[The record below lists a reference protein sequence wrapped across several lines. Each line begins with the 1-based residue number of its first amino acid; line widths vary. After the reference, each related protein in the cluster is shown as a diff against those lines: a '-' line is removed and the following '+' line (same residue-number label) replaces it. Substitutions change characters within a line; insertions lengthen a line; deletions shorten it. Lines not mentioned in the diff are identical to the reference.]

1 MASGDADMMEGSSGF
16 SSDSEAESLGGSDE
30 QGDEDLEEE
39 EAFSELSE
47 EEELGSELE
56 EAAAEAGSE
65 LEPGSG
71 PGPGPGADIDL
82 PADLQRQLKFLN
94 TISSIVLS
102 KLSKAECTSLL
113 HDSVESEFFV
123 IDGDSLMIEHVLEST
138 FREGQNLHFFYLVE
152 RFLFD
157 ITQKGAKYVI
167 VFFKDAECMWARSS
181 YHLSLR
187 TALIF
192 HLKNNT
198 EVPVYTEFVNCFS
211 PKWQEFVQE
220 KYPYFIMVSDK
231 AFTLAGT
238 REMSSYLLKIFI
250 FHTLGSEIN
259 VAMTSGMHSDVRRL
273 YGYCVNSKAVAT
285 RCRKIQKAIE
295 PAHRTIVSFLSQN
308 RACKLLLG
316 SDQNHKS
323 LSEEVQQDFAQ
334 LQCLWPDGSDIRQFV
349 CVVSCS
355 VALKRYM
362 RMLKNEANHKGTGT
376 GSSKAKDESLTF
388 QEAADICRLYCAHV
402 ALICHLPLTKRA
414 HKDISLKWVK
424 PAFNFL
430 QLLNMNEHFLLKS
443 FEKSKSW
450 SGDIVHLC
458 DLSDRLLLTR
468 LAVGCST
475 ITDHAGSISLGEVIE
490 KEHKQMWD
498 SLTSLISDS
507 DIGNAFPL
515 QITSELLVQEN
526 DSLPK
531 KETTLEVIPEVG
543 FIPVNIPLVEEYA
556 GDVLKDVPTLSKDSS
571 VVTSLS
577 ENKMFDNLLD
587 WSLDKPLSDEYERT
601 KASTFGEKTNDPVV
615 RKRML
620 RSYQKLVRFHRFYG
634 STLEGN
640 ITKNIIT
647 NVQGAT
653 TVAPKQSS
661 VVSGKGKKLP
671 PKKKADLIAEENIR
685 KKKEKEDLKQREQW
699 TLISKS
705 IMKMIQ
711 DNFDHGIK
719 KLEEFLKKCS
729 GDSVKLIAEM
739 DVLENCFKIWVEHCQ
754 MTESTKRNNLIA
766 GRVMK
771 RIHNILDKY
780 EKMMEKNQLKLI
792 ATYLKE
798 LGFNKLAQ
806 CLPDIDQK
814 VARPKNSKKE
824 NMLAVGVEPA
834 RFQLK
839 FMGPYLLRDERNDP
853 DPRVT
858 HFIPDT
864 WQRELL
870 DAVDNNESAVI
881 VAPTSSGKTYASYYC
896 MEKVL
901 RDSDD
906 GVLVYI
912 APTKALVNQVVA
924 TVYNRFSKTLPD
936 GMVVC
941 GVYTR
946 DYRQDALNCQILI
959 TIPQC
964 LENLI
969 LNSQRQ
975 AWVKK
980 LKYVIFDEVHCLGG
994 EIGAEVW
1001 EHLLVMIRCPFLA
1014 LSATIS
1020 KPEALSQWLQTVK
1033 NFWQRTE
1040 KTMENPV
1047 KVSGGKKKQQIKIP
1061 RDQKSYRVRLVVYGE
1076 RYNDL
1081 EKYVCSS
1088 KDSAGLDFVPYH
1100 PCAALTAGHI
1110 ETYGFPS
1117 DLSLSPPEC
1126 LRLYD
1131 TMAETWKE
1139 WPRAQELEP
1148 EQYKGFNDKIVIKK
1162 NDVRKYEAELKQELE
1177 KWITSGQKNQAM
1189 EVLDKLKPTS
1199 VVNSTAT
1206 MVKQFPMLVE
1216 ALQKENQL
1224 PALFFSFSASV
1235 VERLAKET
1243 FLHVTNK
1250 EQMKRGSD
1258 DAKKRIEFENK
1269 LRKLSKRAGKKQ
1281 PSDPKESHV
1290 SDNMVMKETEQE
1302 MLYQKLQEMRKIPAD
1317 CTYAVE
1323 TAADHKIL
1331 DTIFQRLQQ
1340 VKTANQLRLYLE
1352 RGIGFHHASLNS
1364 KGRQA
1369 VEMLFRLGFARV
1381 VTATGTLALGINMPC
1396 KTVVFLDDSVLLDAL
1411 QYRQMSGRAGR
1422 RGFDLIGNV
1431 VFYSV
1436 PMPKV
1441 QRLLKASVPLLSG
1454 QFPLSVSLVLRLILL
1469 VAKADDVMD
1478 AKAKA
1483 LSLLQHSLLC
1493 YNNQKKQWVLKLYF
1507 LSCLQF
1513 LLKAGF
1519 VDQDGTPQGLAELV
1533 TQLHYH
1539 EPANFVF
1546 VSFLVKGLFHKI
1558 CSQPVKSAGK
1568 GSDCFSDE
1576 IMESLL
1582 LVLANL
1588 FGRVYLPSCSTEKE
1602 WTTLHQSMV
1611 FLEDLPEEFATVVD
1625 EYNKTIQEIFGCF
1638 LLSASD
1644 QADMVEECR
1653 LPLSR
1658 ISFESVQPLQNC
1670 TTFVAEL
1677 TASGKHPT
1685 TAISPFTCLSGITNL
1700 DLFNTSN
1707 IDNIALRTL
1716 ELSSSSIPLLNLRK
1730 YDQQGRRM
1738 PLNAYALDF
1747 YRHGSLKALL
1757 SDNMLHLGE
1766 AYNVLNEFQLT
1777 LSSISTSLKELCDNK
1792 DDVVVLAFEQLRDTF
1807 YQKFE
1812 KIKS

>member
-16 SSDSEAESLGGSDE
+16 SSDSESEAESVSGSE
-30 QGDEDLEEE
+30 EGEEEEEEE
-39 EAFSELSE
+39 EAFSDISGE
-47 EEELGSELE
+47 EEAGLALE
-56 EAAAEAGSE
+56 EAEAE
-65 LEPGSG
+65 LESG
-71 PGPGPGADIDL
+71 PGPGVDTEL
-82 PADLQRQLKFLN
+82 PADLQRQVKFLN
-94 TISSIVLS
+94 TISNIVLS

-123 IDGDSLMIEHVLEST
+123 IDGDSLMIEHVLDSN
-138 FREGQNLHFFYLVE
+138 FCEGQNLHFFYLVE

-187 TALIF
+187 TALIL

-198 EVPVYTEFVNCFS
+198 EVPVYAEFVNSFS
-211 PKWQEFVQE
+211 SKWQEFVKE
-220 KYPYFIMVSDK
+220 KYPYFIMISDK
-231 AFTLAGT
+231 AFTLTGNKG
-238 REMSSYLLKIFI
+238 MSSYLLKIFV

-273 YGYCVNSKAVAT
+273 YGYYVNSKAAVT
-285 RCRKIQKAIE
+285 RCKKTQKAME
-295 PAHRTIVSFLSQN
+295 PAHRAVVSFLSQN
-308 RACKLLLG
+308 HATKLLLG
-316 SDQNHKS
+316 DGQNSKS
-323 LSEEVQQDFAQ
+323 VSEEVQRDFAQ
-334 LQCLWPDGSDIRQFV
+334 LQCLWPDGSDIRRSV

-355 VALKRYM
+355 VALKCYM
-362 RMLKNEANHKGTGT
+362 RMLKNGENHKGTET
-376 GSSKAKDESLTF
+376 ACNKSKDESLTF
-388 QEAADICRLYCAHV
+388 QEAADVCRMYCAHV
-402 ALICHLPLTKRA
+402 ALMLHLPLAKRA
-414 HKDISLKWVK
+414 QKKVSVKWIK
-424 PAFNFL
+424 PASDFL
-430 QLLNMNEHFLLKS
+430 QLLYLNEHFILKNL
-443 FEKSKSW
+443 
-450 SGDIVHLC
+450 DITKNWRNDLVHLC
-458 DLSDRLLLTR
+458 DLNDKLLLTR
-468 LAVGCST
+468 VALCSKM
-475 ITDHAGSISLGEVIE
+475 TDHTDSSFLGEVFE
-490 KEHKQMWD
+490 NEYKQMWD
-498 SLTSLISDS
+498 AVSSLMSDC
-507 DIGNAFPL
+507 DIGNAFPF
-515 QITSELLVQEN
+515 QATSKMMVEED
-526 DSLPK
+526 DSLQ
-531 KETTLEVIPEVG
+531 KEGLLEVIPDVG
-543 FIPVNIPLVEEYA
+543 FIPVNIPLVEEYV
-556 GDVLKDVPTLSKDSS
+556 GDALKDFPMLSSDSS

-577 ENKMFDNLLD
+577 ENKTFDILSD
-587 WSLDKPLSDEYERT
+587 WSLDKPLSDDYERT
-601 KASTFGEKTNDPVV
+601 KASTFGEKTNDPYV

-647 NVQGAT
+647 NVQGCI

-661 VVSGKGKKLP
+661 VISGKGKKLP

-685 KKKEKEDLKQREQW
+685 KKKEKEDQKQREQW

-711 DNFDHGIK
+711 ENFDHGIK

-754 MTESTKRNNLIA
+754 MTESAKRNNLIA

-792 ATYLKE
+792 ASYLKE
-798 LGFNKLAQ
+798 FGFHKLAQ
-806 CLPDIDQK
+806 CIPDIDQK
-814 VARPKNSKKE
+814 LARPKNPKKE

-839 FMGPYLLRDERNDP
+839 YMGPYLLRDERNDP
-853 DPRVT
+853 DPRVS

-969 LNSQRQ
+969 LNAQRQ

-1020 KPEALSQWLQTVK
+1020 KPEALAQWLQAVK
-1033 NFWQRTE
+1033 NYWQRAD
-1040 KTMENPV
+1040 KTLENPV
-1047 KVSGGKKKQQIKIP
+1047 KVSGGKKKQQMKMP
-1061 RDQKSYRVRLVVYGE
+1061 RDQRSYRVKLVVYGE

-1088 KDSAGLDFVPYH
+1088 NESGFDFVSYH
-1100 PCAALTAGHI
+1100 PCAALTVDHI

-1117 DLSLSPPEC
+1117 DLSLSPPES

-1131 TMAETWKE
+1131 TMAETWTS
-1139 WPRAQELEP
+1139 WPRAQEFSP
-1148 EQYKGFNDKIVIKK
+1148 EEYQCFKDKIVIKK

-1177 KWITSGQKNQAM
+1177 KWITSGQKEQAS
-1189 EVLDKLKPTS
+1189 EVLEKLKPTS

-1224 PALFFSFSASV
+1224 PALFFSFSVSV

-1243 FLHVTNK
+1243 FVHVTNK

-1281 PSDPKESHV
+1281 PSDPKESSL

-1302 MLYQKLQEMRKIPAD
+1302 MLYQKLQEMRKIPPD

-1323 TAADHKIL
+1323 TAADRKIL
-1331 DTIFQRLQQ
+1331 DTIFQRLQV

-1396 KTVVFLDDSVLLDAL
+1396 KTVVFLDDSVFLDAL

-1454 QFPLSVSLVLRLILL
+1454 QFPLSASLVLRLLLL
-1469 VAKADDVMD
+1469 VAKAEDTMD

-1483 LSLLQHSLLC
+1483 LSLLQHSMLC
-1493 YNNQKKQWVLKLYF
+1493 YDNKKKQLVLKLYF

-1513 LLKAGF
+1513 LLKGGF
-1519 VDQDGTPQGLAELV
+1519 VDVDGTPQGFAELV

-1558 CSQPVKSAGK
+1558 CCQLEKPAGK
-1568 GSDCFSDE
+1568 GLDRFSDE
-1576 IMESLL
+1576 TMESLL
-1582 LVLANL
+1582 LVLSNL
-1588 FGRVYLPSCSTEKE
+1588 FGRMYLPACSTEKD
-1602 WTTLHQSMV
+1602 WATLHQSKV
-1611 FLEDLPEEFATVVD
+1611 FLEDLPEEFADAVN

-1638 LLSASD
+1638 LISASN
-1644 QADMVEECR
+1644 QADMVEECH

-1658 ISFESVQPLQNC
+1658 ISFESAQPLQTC
-1670 TTFVAEL
+1670 TKFVTEL
-1677 TASGKHPT
+1677 TAPENHPT
-1685 TAISPFTCLSGITNL
+1685 TAVSPFTCLSGITNL
-1700 DLFNTSN
+1700 DLFKTYNV
-1707 IDNIALRTL
+1707 DNIALRTL
-1716 ELSSSSIPLLNLRK
+1716 ELSSSNIPVLNLIK

-1757 SDNMLHLGE
+1757 NDNMLHLGE
-1766 AYNVLNEFQLT
+1766 AYNVLNEFQIT

-1792 DDVVVLAFEQLRDTF
+1792 EDVVVLAFEQLRDTF

>member
-1 MASGDADMMEGSSGF
+1 MDSGDADLMEGSSGF
-16 SSDSEAESLGGSDE
+16 SSDSEAESV
-30 QGDEDLEEE
+30 GDEDVEEEEEEEEEE
-39 EAFSELSE
+39 EAFSDLSG

-56 EAAAEAGSE
+56 EAAAEAGSG
-65 LEPGSG
+65 PG
-71 PGPGPGADIDL
+71 PGPGPGADSEL
-82 PADLQRQLKFLN
+82 PADVQRQLKFLN
-94 TISSIVLS
+94 TVSNIVLS

-123 IDGDSLMIEHVLEST
+123 IDGDSLMIEHVLDSA

-167 VFFKDAECMWARSS
+167 VFFKDAECMWARSP

-187 TALIF
+187 TSLIL

-198 EVPVYTEFVNCFS
+198 EAPVYTEFVNCFS
-211 PKWQEFVQE
+211 SKWQEFLQE
-220 KYPYFIMVSDK
+220 KYPYFIMISDK
-231 AFTLAGT
+231 AFTLADT
-238 REMSSYLLKIFI
+238 REISTYLLKMFI
-250 FHTLGSEIN
+250 FHTLGCEIN

-273 YGYCVNSKAVAT
+273 YGYYLNSKAVAT
-285 RCRKIQKAIE
+285 KSRKIQKAME
-295 PAHRTIVSFLSQN
+295 PAHRSIVSFLSQN
-308 RACKLLLG
+308 RISKQFLG
-316 SDQNHKS
+316 RDQNHKS
-323 LSEEVQQDFAQ
+323 LSEEVQWDFDQ
-334 LQCLWPDGSDIRQFV
+334 LKCLWPDGSDIRRSV

-355 VALKRYM
+355 MALKCYM
-362 RMLKNEANHKGTGT
+362 RMLKNEENHKGTET
-376 GSSKAKDESLTF
+376 ANSKAKDESLTF
-388 QEAADICRLYCAHV
+388 QEAADICRIYCAHV
-402 ALICHLPLTKRA
+402 ALMCHLPLTKRA
-414 HKDISLKWVK
+414 HKNISIKWAK
-424 PAFNFL
+424 QASNFL
-430 QLLNMNEHFLLKS
+430 QLLNMNEHLVLKNLDIT
-443 FEKSKSW
+443 KSSR
-450 SGDIVHLC
+450 SDLVHLC

-475 ITDHAGSISLGEVIE
+475 MTDRADSISLGEVIE
-490 KEHKQMWD
+490 KECRQMWD
-498 SLTSLISDS
+498 GLTSLISEC

-515 QITSELLVQEN
+515 QIASKLLVQEN
-526 DSLPK
+526 DGL
-531 KETTLEVIPEVG
+531 LEECPVEVLPEVG

-556 GDVLKDVPTLSKDSS
+556 GDVLKVMPVLSKDSS

-587 WSLDKPLSDEYERT
+587 WSLDKQLSDDYERT

-653 TVAPKQSS
+653 TTAPKLSN
-661 VVSGKGKKLP
+661 VISGKGKKLP

-711 DNFDHGIK
+711 ENFDHGIK

-798 LGFNKLAQ
+798 LGFDKLAQ

-814 VARPKNSKKE
+814 VARSKNSKKE
-824 NMLAVGVEPA
+824 NMLTVGVEPA

-853 DPRVT
+853 DPRVA

-964 LENLI
+964 LESLI

-975 AWVKK
+975 AWIKK

-1040 KTMENPV
+1040 KTMDNPV

-1061 RDQKSYRVRLVVYGE
+1061 RDQKSYKVRLVVYGE

-1088 KDSAGLDFVPYH
+1088 KDSGLDFVPYH
-1100 PCAALTAGHI
+1100 PCAALTVDHI

-1148 EQYKGFNDKIVIKK
+1148 EEYKGFKDKIVIKK

-1177 KWITSGQKNQAM
+1177 KWITSGQKNQAL

-1243 FLHVTNK
+1243 FAHVTNK

-1302 MLYQKLQEMRKIPAD
+1302 MLYQKLQEMRKIPPD

-1323 TAADHKIL
+1323 TAADRKIL

-1340 VKTANQLRLYLE
+1340 VKTANQLRFYLE

-1396 KTVVFLDDSVLLDAL
+1396 KTVVFLDDSVFLDAL

-1431 VFYSV
+1431 VFYSI

-1454 QFPLSVSLVLRLILL
+1454 QFPLSVSLVLRLLLL
-1469 VAKADDVMD
+1469 VAKAEDVMD

-1483 LSLLQHSLLC
+1483 LSLLQHSMLC
-1493 YNNQKKQWVLKLYF
+1493 YNNPKKQWVLKLYF

-1513 LLKAGF
+1513 LLKGGF
-1519 VDQDGTPQGLAELV
+1519 VDLDGTPQGLAELV

-1546 VSFLVKGLFHKI
+1546 VSFLLKGLFHKI
-1558 CSQPVKSAGK
+1558 CSQPDKSAGK

-1582 LVLANL
+1582 LVLSHL

-1602 WTTLHQSMV
+1602 WATLHQSKV
-1611 FLEDLPEEFATVVD
+1611 FLEDLPEEFAAVVD
-1625 EYNKTIQEIFGCF
+1625 EYNKNIQEIFGCF
-1638 LLSASD
+1638 LLSAST
-1644 QADMVEECR
+1644 QADLAEECH

-1670 TTFVAEL
+1670 TFVTEL
-1677 TASGKHPT
+1677 TTSGNHPT
-1685 TAISPFTCLSGITNL
+1685 TAVSPFTCLSGITNL
-1700 DLFNTSN
+1700 DLFKTYN

-1716 ELSSSSIPLLNLRK
+1716 ELSSSNIPVLNLRK
-1730 YDQQGRRM
+1730 YDQHGRRM

-1777 LSSISTSLKELCDNK
+1777 LTSISTSLKELCDNK
-1792 DDVVVLAFEQLRDTF
+1792 DDIVVLAFEQLRDTF

>member
-1 MASGDADMMEGSSGF
+1 MASGDADLDPMEGSSGF
-16 SSDSEAESLGGSDE
+16 SSDSESEAGSSEELEDE
-30 QGDEDLEEE
+30 EEQE
-39 EAFSELSE
+39 EAFSDLSDDE
-47 EEELGSELE
+47 QMLDMENSEL
-56 EAAAEAGSE
+56 
-65 LEPGSG
+65 
-71 PGPGPGADIDL
+71 PGPEMDAEL
-82 PADLQRQLKFLN
+82 PPDLQRHVKFLN
-94 TISSIVLS
+94 AMSNILLT

-123 IDGDSLMIEHVLEST
+123 IDGDSLMIEHVLNST
-138 FREGQNLHFFYLVE
+138 FCEGQNLHFFYLVE

-157 ITQKGAKYVI
+157 ITQKGAKYVV
-167 VFFKDAECMWARSS
+167 VFFKDAESMWARSA

-187 TALIF
+187 TSLIL

-198 EVPVYTEFVNCFS
+198 EIRVYTEFTNCFS
-211 PKWQEFVQE
+211 SKWQDFVQE
-220 KYPYFIMVSDK
+220 SYPYFIMTSDK
-231 AFTLAGT
+231 AFKLAGDKG
-238 REMSSYLLKIFI
+238 MSSYLLKIFI

-259 VAMTSGMHSDVRRL
+259 VAMTSGMHSDVRRV
-273 YGYCVNSKAVAT
+273 YGYYVNSKIAAT
-285 RCRKIQKAIE
+285 RCKKTQKDMESAQR
-295 PAHRTIVSFLSQN
+295 AIVSFLTQN
-308 RACKLLLG
+308 HNNELCLG
-316 SDQNHKS
+316 DDQNSKS
-323 LSEEVQQDFAQ
+323 ISKEVQQDLVQ
-334 LQCLWPDGSDIRQFV
+334 LQSLWPDGSDIRRSV

-355 VALKRYM
+355 VALKCYM
-362 RMLKNEANHKGTGT
+362 RMLKNEENHKGTATT
-376 GSSKAKDESLTF
+376 GNETKDEILTF
-388 QEAADICRLYCAHV
+388 QEAADICRIYCAHV
-402 ALICHLPLTKRA
+402 ALLLHLPLIKRA
-414 HKDISLKWVK
+414 QKKNNLKWVK
-424 PAFNFL
+424 PASDFL
-430 QLLNMNEHFLLKS
+430 QLQNMNEHFILKNLDAA
-443 FEKSKSW
+443 KSW
-450 SGDIVHLC
+450 RSDMVHLC
-458 DLSDRLLLTR
+458 DLSDKLLLTR
-468 LAVGCST
+468 VALCSRMK
-475 ITDHAGSISLGEVIE
+475 DHTESSFQLGQVIE
-490 KEHKQMWD
+490 EEYKQMWD
-498 SLTSLISDS
+498 TVSSLTSGY
-507 DIGNAFPL
+507 DIGKAFPL
-515 QITSELLVQEN
+515 QTTAKMMVQEN
-526 DSLPK
+526 NNPLEEDP
-531 KETTLEVIPEVG
+531 LEVIPEVSL
-543 FIPVNIPLVEEYA
+543 IPVNIPLVEEYA
-556 GDVLKDVPTLSKDSS
+556 GDILKDLPTLSSDSS

-577 ENKMFDNLLD
+577 ESKEFDNLLD
-587 WSLDKPLSDEYERT
+587 WYPRKPLSDDYERT
-601 KASTFGEKTNDPVV
+601 RASTFGEKTNDPWV

-647 NVQGAT
+647 SVQGGAT
-653 TVAPKQSS
+653 AAPKVTSAI
-661 VVSGKGKKLP
+661 SGKGKKLP
-671 PKKKADLIAEENIR
+671 PKKKADIIAEENIR
-685 KKKEKEDLKQREQW
+685 KKKEKEDQKQREQW

-705 IMKMIQ
+705 IIKMIQ
-711 DNFDHGIK
+711 ENFDHGIK

-739 DVLENCFKIWVEHCQ
+739 DVLESCFKIWVEHCQ
-754 MTESTKRNNLIA
+754 NTDSTKKNRDIA

-771 RIHNILDKY
+771 RIHNIMDKY

-792 ATYLKE
+792 AAYLKE

-806 CLPDIDQK
+806 SIPDIDQK
-814 VARPKNSKKE
+814 PARPKSSKKE
-824 NMLAVGVEPA
+824 DRCTVGVEPA

-839 FMGPYLLRDERNDP
+839 YMGPYLLRDERNDP

-941 GVYTR
+941 GVFTR

-959 TIPQC
+959 TVPQC
-964 LENLI
+964 LEILI
-969 LNSQRQ
+969 LTAQRQ

-1020 KPEALSQWLQTVK
+1020 KPEVLAQWLQTVK
-1033 NFWQRTE
+1033 NYWQQTD
-1040 KTMENPV
+1040 KTLENPA
-1047 KVSGGKKKQQIKIP
+1047 KVMGGKKKQHMKMP
-1061 RDQKSYRVRLVVYGE
+1061 RDQRSYKVRLVIYGE

-1088 KDSAGLDFVPYH
+1088 KGSGIDFVPYH
-1100 PCAALTAGHI
+1100 PCAALTVNHI
-1110 ETYGFPS
+1110 ETHGFPS
-1117 DLSLSPPEC
+1117 DLSLSPPES

-1131 TMAETWKE
+1131 LMAETWSS
-1139 WPRAQELEP
+1139 WPRTQELDP
-1148 EQYKGFNDKIVIKK
+1148 EEYKCFKDKIVIKK
-1162 NDVRKYEAELKQELE
+1162 NDVRKYEAELKEELV
-1177 KWITSGQKNQAM
+1177 KWITSGQRDQAI
-1189 EVLDKLKPTS
+1189 EVLDKLKPRS

-1224 PALFFSFSASV
+1224 PALFFSFSVSV

-1243 FLHVTNK
+1243 FNHVTNK

-1302 MLYQKLQEMRKIPAD
+1302 MLHQKLQELRKIPAD

-1323 TAADHKIL
+1323 SAADRKIL
-1331 DTIFQRLQQ
+1331 DTIFQRLQLA
-1340 VKTANQLRLYLE
+1340 KTVNQLRFYLE

-1396 KTVVFLDDSVLLDAL
+1396 KTVVFLDDSVSLDAL

-1422 RGFDLIGNV
+1422 RGFDVIGNV

-1441 QRLLKASVPLLSG
+1441 QRLLKASVPLLNG
-1454 QFPLSVSLVLRLILL
+1454 QFPLSVSLVLRLMLL
-1469 VAKADDVMD
+1469 VAEAEDRMD

-1483 LSLLQHSLLC
+1483 LSLLQHSMLC
-1493 YNNQKKQWVLKLYF
+1493 YDKQKKQLVLKLYF
-1507 LSCLQF
+1507 LFCLQF
-1513 LLKAGF
+1513 LLKEGF
-1519 VDQDGTPQGLAELV
+1519 VDLDGTPQGFAGLV
-1533 TQLHYH
+1533 THLHSH

-1558 CSQPVKSAGK
+1558 CTLREKSAIK
-1568 GSDCFSDE
+1568 AGSPRFSDE
-1576 IMESLL
+1576 VMESLL
-1582 LVLANL
+1582 LILANI
-1588 FGRVYLPSCSTEKE
+1588 FGRIHLPSCSTEKS
-1602 WTTLHQSMV
+1602 WATLHQSKV
-1611 FLEDLPEEFATVVD
+1611 FLEDLPEEFADAVN
-1625 EYNKTIQEIFGCF
+1625 EYNRTIQEIFGCF
-1638 LLSASD
+1638 LLSASN
-1644 QADMVEECR
+1644 QADMVEECH

-1658 ISFESVQPLQNC
+1658 ISFEGVQPLQTC
-1670 TTFVAEL
+1670 DAKSVAEL
-1677 TASGKHPT
+1677 TTPGNHPT
-1685 TAISPFTCLSGITNL
+1685 TAVSPFACLSGITNL
-1700 DLFNTSN
+1700 DLFKTYNVDSISLRTIEVSSSN
-1707 IDNIALRTL
+1707 I
-1716 ELSSSSIPLLNLRK
+1716 PVLNLVK
-1730 YDQQGRRM
+1730 YDQQGRKM

-1747 YRHGSLKALL
+1747 YKHGSLKALL
-1757 SDNMLHLGE
+1757 NDNMLHLGD
-1766 AYNVLNEFQLT
+1766 AYNVLNDFQLT
-1777 LSSISTSLKELCDNK
+1777 ISSISTSLKELCDNK
-1792 DDVVVLAFEQLRDTF
+1792 DDVVVLAFEQLKDTF
-1807 YQKFE
+1807 NQKFE